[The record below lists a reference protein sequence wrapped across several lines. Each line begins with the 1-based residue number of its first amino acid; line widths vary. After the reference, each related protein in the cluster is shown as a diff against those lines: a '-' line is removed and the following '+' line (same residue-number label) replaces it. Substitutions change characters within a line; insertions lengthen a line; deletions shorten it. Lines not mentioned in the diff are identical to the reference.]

1 VRLANGQKAA
11 LRAVKN
17 TKGGGHVGA
26 MTGAIVATSLV
37 FWPAA
42 PFFLMMHGKDITIPK
57 GTEITAYVNGNM
69 NLDSTRFG
77 GLSASTQYATATPID
92 DARRAAMIA
101 ITSTPA
107 GAEISVDHNFVGNT
121 PSSVSVSG
129 GQHVVSVRKT
139 GFKDWERDISVSG
152 GTVSLSA
159 DLTPGSTKP
168 SVVSPTVA
176 SQNTSTALRSET
188 RDKVPSRVEVET
200 ASGWIGL
207 STEPRG
213 TNRLAI
219 TQIVPN
225 GPAARGGLQV
235 GDIVTRLNGTPVTSG
250 QDFDTAVAACKPGS
264 KMQVSYLRW
273 AWDLNATIMVG
284 DGTNP

>member
-1 VRLANGQKAA
+1 M
-11 LRAVKN
+11 
-17 TKGGGHVGA
+17 GA

-107 GAEISVDHNFVGNT
+107 GAEISA
-121 PSSVSVSG
+121 
-129 GQHVVSVRKT
+129 
-139 GFKDWERDISVSG
+139 G

>member
-1 VRLANGQKAA
+1 
-11 LRAVKN
+11 
-17 TKGGGHVGA
+17 
-26 MTGAIVATSLV
+26 
-37 FWPAA
+37 
-42 PFFLMMHGKDITIPK
+42 
-57 GTEITAYVNGNM
+57 
-69 NLDSTRFG
+69 
-77 GLSASTQYATATPID
+77 
-92 DARRAAMIA
+92 
-101 ITSTPA
+101 
-107 GAEISVDHNFVGNT
+107 
-121 PSSVSVSG
+121 
-129 GQHVVSVRKT
+129 VVSVRKT